1 MSDKAL
7 LFLEIGG
14 LVLVLGLLARLA
26 SALRLSPIPLYL
38 LAGLAIGEGGL
49 VPLVTSEEFVETG
62 ADIGVVLLLFMLGLE
77 YSSRELL
84 ASLRTTA
91 PSGLLDIVL
100 NFLPGLL
107 AGLVLG
113 LGPVP
118 SLFLGGVTYISSS
131 GVAAKLIADL
141 GWLGNR
147 ETPVVLSILVF
158 EDLAMAVA
166 LPVLGAVALGG
177 TLLGAVLA
185 VAGALAAVALILAL
199 AARHGEAVSR
209 VAFSGSD
216 EVKLLSLIG
225 ITLVI
230 AGLAEHLHVSAA
242 VGAFLVGIGVS
253 GEAADRAR
261 SLVSPLRDL
270 FAAVFF
276 IFFGLSTNPADI
288 PDVLLP
294 AGILAALG
302 ILTKLVTGWVA
313 ARRRG
318 VGARGRA
325 RAGAALIAR
334 GEFSIVIAGLG
345 MAAGGDRRLAPVA
358 TTYVLITA
366 VVGPIAA
373 RLADRSGGR
382 PGRPAGGPSFLPGF
396 LRRRPARPPVETR
409 SPLEG

>member
-1 MSDKAL
+1 MSDQAL
-7 LFLEIGG
+7 LFLELGG
-14 LVLVLGLLARLA
+14 LVLALGLLARLA

-49 VPLVTSEEFVETG
+49 VPLVTSETFVETG

-77 YSSRELL
+77 YSARELV

-91 PSGLLDIVL
+91 PAGLLDMGL
-100 NFLPGLL
+100 NFSPGLI
-107 AGLVLG
+107 AGLLLG

-158 EDLAMAVA
+158 EDLVMAVA

-177 TLLGAVLA
+177 TLLGAA
-185 VAGALAAVALILAL
+185 VAVAVALAAVAAILAL

-216 EVKLLSLIG
+216 EVNLLTLMG
-225 ITLVI
+225 ITLVV
-230 AGLAEHLHVSAA
+230 AGLAEHLHASAA

-253 GEAADRAR
+253 GDAADRAR

-276 IFFGLSTNPADI
+276 IFFGLSTNPAEI
-288 PDVLLP
+288 PGVLLP
-294 AGILAALG
+294 AGILAVVGIATKAL
-302 ILTKLVTGWVA
+302 TGRLA

-318 VGARGRA
+318 VGSRGRA
-325 RAGAALIAR
+325 RAGAVLIAR

-345 MAAGGDRRLAPVA
+345 MAAGGDNRLAPVA
-358 TTYVLITA
+358 AAYVLFTA
-366 VVGPIAA
+366 IAGPIAA
-373 RLADRSGGR
+373 RIADRRGG
-382 PGRPAGGPSFLPGF
+382 GVGQAGARPATRRGRV
-396 LRRRPARPPVETR
+396 RRRQGALEARARPPADA
-409 SPLEG
+409 